1 MLRYLPLIVKSSF
14 RSKRRSFLTVVSA
27 AISLCLLGI
36 VIAIY
41 EALYLA
47 EAPPQEACLMVTRNR
62 ASPAV
67 KLPLEYE
74 TRIRHVPGVREVMP
88 LQFFGGTYKDP
99 KNIFGRYAVDCRRV
113 FLIHPDH
120 KISAEQSLA
129 FQREKRGAVAGKGLA
144 DRFGW
149 KIGDRIVLKG
159 DFFPVDVN
167 LILVGTYEDPQDDK
181 ILLFRIDYLF
191 DLVAQRLKNRVFAFE
206 VQADRPE
213 SIPRI
218 SREIDDLFRNSP
230 ARTRTEAERVY
241 QLTYLS
247 MLGSVKGF
255 LATLTLALTFTLLL
269 VTANTMAMTT
279 RERVREIAVMK
290 VLGFS
295 RGKILAII
303 VSEAALLALIGGTIG
318 CWWSWMLISRLSKLP
333 VMIVPLGLTLNG
345 PLYAVLVLAGVAIA
359 LASALLPAWSAAR
372 TSILDALRS
381 AD

>member
-41 EALYLA
+41 DALYLA

-159 DFFPVDVN
+159 DFFSVDVN

-181 ILLFRIDYLF
+181 LLLFRIDYLF

-230 ARTRTEAERVY
+230 ARTRT
-241 QLTYLS
+241 
-247 MLGSVKGF
+247 
-255 LATLTLALTFTLLL
+255 
-269 VTANTMAMTT
+269 
-279 RERVREIAVMK
+279 
-290 VLGFS
+290 
-295 RGKILAII
+295 
-303 VSEAALLALIGGTIG
+303 
-318 CWWSWMLISRLSKLP
+318 
-333 VMIVPLGLTLNG
+333 
-345 PLYAVLVLAGVAIA
+345 
-359 LASALLPAWSAAR
+359 
-372 TSILDALRS
+372 
-381 AD
+381 